1 MGLFK
6 NFSHPL
12 TLSFLFVVVVI
23 RTSWSVNVSTSA
35 GQNPATVNHANPASS
50 EFYNQP
56 KQIDERISNL
66 IADNVLHFGH
76 QMGLELAALD
86 PHAEKSEIFSPLSI
100 MTALSL
106 LMLGAKGKSY
116 QELKQLLALD
126 SDSEL
131 IQNPSKYHE
140 EFGMML
146 NDIENSNVNYDGVYK
161 RPNAKWRFTTLF
173 KRPAVRVRGRVN
185 PVVPHIIRVANGL
198 FLQSGNT
205 LNPDY
210 RQVIESIYKSVL
222 TPLDFQNHNRE
233 ARDYINEWVDKA
245 TFGKIPQIISGDI
258 DKTTN
263 IIIAS
268 VLYFKAFWDT
278 SFFPRSTTDGY
289 FYPDGPHNPPIQVK
303 IMATGGIFPY
313 YDAKEYDCRII
324 GLPYKGN
331 ET

>member
-1 MGLFK
+1 MGKFK
-6 NFSHPL
+6 KFTHPL
-12 TLSFLFVVVVI
+12 TLSFLFVAIVI

-35 GQNPATVNHANPASS
+35 GQNPATVNHGNPSSS
-50 EFYNQP
+50 EFYRQP

-66 IADNVLHFGH
+66 IAENVLHFGH
-76 QMGLELAALD
+76 QVGLELAALD

-146 NDIENSNVNYDGVYK
+146 NDLENSNVNYDGVYK
-161 RPNAKWRFTTLF
+161 RPNANWRFTTL
-173 KRPAVRVRGRVN
+173 KRPTIRVSGRAQ

-210 RQVIESIYKSVL
+210 K
-222 TPLDFQNHNRE
+222 
-233 ARDYINEWVDKA
+233 
-245 TFGKIPQIISGDI
+245 
-258 DKTTN
+258 
-263 IIIAS
+263 
-268 VLYFKAFWDT
+268 
-278 SFFPRSTTDGY
+278 
-289 FYPDGPHNPPIQVK
+289 
-303 IMATGGIFPY
+303 
-313 YDAKEYDCRII
+313 
-324 GLPYKGN
+324 
-331 ET
+331 